1 MPTLTALNKITAY
14 LKMIKFSHS
23 IFALPFA
30 FTAAILAA
38 NGLPSLRQGL
48 WIAVA
53 MVGARSAAMGLNRV
67 VDRKIDALNP
77 RTSARELPT
86 GAISVTDARL
96 FVALS
101 TMVFVAAAY
110 MLNPLCLKLSPLAI
124 GIIFFYSYTKRFT
137 WVCHLVLGVAIAL
150 APLGAWIAIRGEL
163 SYQILPL
170 VVAVVFWLAGFDTI
184 YGLQDIDFDKSH
196 GLYSI
201 PQRFGV
207 HRALIIARG
216 FHVVSCLLLALT
228 GVVFHLGVVYYAGLV
243 AVALFF
249 WYEHAIISRDD
260 LTRINIA
267 FFNANGYIS
276 LTVFVFVLIE
286 KSL

>member
-1 MPTLTALNKITAY
+1 MITLLNKISTY
-14 LKMIKFSHS
+14 LRMIKFSHS

-77 RTSARELPT
+77 RTSSRELPAGT
-86 GAISVTDARL
+86 ISVTDAR
-96 FVALS
+96 
-101 TMVFVAAAY
+101 VFVAVSTVVFFVAAY
-110 MLNPLCLKLSPLAI
+110 MLNPLCFKLAPLAI

-150 APLGAWIAIRGEL
+150 APLGAWIAIKGNF

-170 VVAVVFWLAGFDTI
+170 VAAVIFWLAGFDTI
-184 YGLQDIDFDKSH
+184 YGLQDTDFDRSH

-207 HRALIIARG
+207 RAALSIARG
-216 FHVVSCLLLALT
+216 FHVLAWMLLVLT
-228 GVVFHLGVVYYAGLV
+228 GGVFGLGIVYYAGMV
-243 AVALFF
+243 GVALFF
-249 WYEHAIISRDD
+249 WYEHSIISKDD
-260 LTRINIA
+260 LTRINVA

-276 LTVFVFVLIE
+276 MTVFVFVLME

>member
-1 MPTLTALNKITAY
+1 MATTLDKISAY
-14 LKMIKFSHS
+14 LRMIKFSHS

-30 FTAAILAA
+30 FTAAVLAA

-53 MVGARSAAMGLNRV
+53 MIGARSAAMGLNRV

-86 GAISVTDARL
+86 GAISVTDAKL
-96 FVALS
+96 FVAVS
-101 TMVFVAAAY
+101 TVVFFVAAY
-110 MLNPLCLKLSPLAI
+110 MLNPLCLKLAPIAI

-137 WVCHLVLGVAIAL
+137 WVCHIVLGVAIAL
-150 APLGAWIAIRGEL
+150 APLGAWLAIRGDF
-163 SYQILPL
+163 SYHILPL
-170 VVAVVFWLAGFDTI
+170 VVAVIFWLAGFDTI
-184 YGLQDIDFDKSH
+184 YGLQDRDFDKSH

-207 HRALIIARG
+207 HTALIIARG
-216 FHVVSCLLLALT
+216 FHVLSWMLLVLT
-228 GVVFHLGVVYYAGLV
+228 GAVFDLGIVYYFGMGG
-243 AVALFF
+243 VALFF
-249 WYEHAIISRDD
+249 WYEHSIISKDD

-267 FFNANGYIS
+267 FFNANGYVS
-276 LTVFVFVLIE
+276 LTVFAFVLLE

>member
-1 MPTLTALNKITAY
+1 MATALDKIGTY
-14 LKMIKFSHS
+14 LRMIKFSHS

-53 MVGARSAAMGLNRV
+53 MIGARSAAMGLNRV

-86 GAISVTDARL
+86 GAISVTDATL
-96 FVALS
+96 FVVVS
-101 TMVFVAAAY
+101 TVVFFVAAY
-110 MLNPLCLKLSPLAI
+110 MLNPLCLKLAPLAI
-124 GIIFFYSYTKRFT
+124 GVIFFYSYTKRFT
-137 WVCHLVLGVAIAL
+137 WVCHIVLGVAIAL
-150 APLGAWIAIRGEL
+150 APLGAWIAIRGDF
-163 SYQILPL
+163 SYRILPL
-170 VVAVVFWLAGFDTI
+170 VVAVIFWLAGFDTI
-184 YGLQDIDFDKSH
+184 YGLQDTDFDRSH

-207 HRALIIARG
+207 QTALIIARG
-216 FHVVSCLLLALT
+216 FHVLAWMLLVFT
-228 GVVFHLGVVYYAGLV
+228 GRVFDLGIVYYIGMV
-243 AVALFF
+243 GVALFF
-249 WYEHAIISRDD
+249 WYEHSIINKDD

-276 LTVFVFVLIE
+276 LTVFAFVLLE